1 MEKIKGIIKLGRNW
15 EFVTIKNKPYLI
27 NVANS
32 ETMYLD
38 AELKPT
44 ETLFNLIDEPQSQE
58 NLEKLVKTK
67 HPFVKNSWVKNFIK
81 LMKKY
86 HILEEIEKIPD
97 TLSQNYLTGLER
109 QIDYLRELG
118 KGKNN
123 YQYQEKLKNTRI
135 VFLGLGNIGH
145 YLVYP
150 LVSSGIGFFK
160 CVDFDTVE
168 RRNIARQPIFRRNDI
183 GKLKSDVVADYI
195 NNLKIGV
202 SAESVN
208 LKITSPEDVM
218 KVIADC
224 DLVVQC
230 CDIPRFTVRRW
241 ITAACLKMNKPDL
254 IVFSGRIGPFC
265 IPGKTPCYGCLETTI
280 ARRFFWYYPLADH
293 IAKSRIVEYPELA
306 VVSTVTS
313 AIASKEIVGH
323 ILGIRPETY
332 DHFFDINPYTLK
344 INSYKLNRQKHCYAC
359 GDQKSSK
366 TD

>member
-118 KGKNN
+118 KGKTIT
-123 YQYQEKLKNTRI
+123 NTRK
-135 VFLGLGNIGH
+135 N
-145 YLVYP
+145 
-150 LVSSGIGFFK
+150 
-160 CVDFDTVE
+160 
-168 RRNIARQPIFRRNDI
+168 
-183 GKLKSDVVADYI
+183 
-195 NNLKIGV
+195 
-202 SAESVN
+202 
-208 LKITSPEDVM
+208 
-218 KVIADC
+218 
-224 DLVVQC
+224 
-230 CDIPRFTVRRW
+230 
-241 ITAACLKMNKPDL
+241 
-254 IVFSGRIGPFC
+254 
-265 IPGKTPCYGCLETTI
+265 
-280 ARRFFWYYPLADH
+280 
-293 IAKSRIVEYPELA
+293 
-306 VVSTVTS
+306 
-313 AIASKEIVGH
+313 
-323 ILGIRPETY
+323 
-332 DHFFDINPYTLK
+332 
-344 INSYKLNRQKHCYAC
+344 
-359 GDQKSSK
+359 
-366 TD
+366 